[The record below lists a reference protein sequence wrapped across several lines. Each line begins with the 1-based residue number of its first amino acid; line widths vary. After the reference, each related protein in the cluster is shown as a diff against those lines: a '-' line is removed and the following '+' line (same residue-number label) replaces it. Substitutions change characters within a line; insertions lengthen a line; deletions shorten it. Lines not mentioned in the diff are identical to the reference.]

1 MKNVK
6 FLFGTF
12 HGRDGLRLDFD
23 DQGDHNT
30 SYIFVKDGK
39 YISFDYIYNV
49 KEKDYAD
56 RVIAQS
62 LESISL

>member
-1 MKNVK
+1 M
-6 FLFGTF
+6 TM
-12 HGRDGLRLDFD
+12 
-23 DQGDHNT
+23 
-30 SYIFVKDGK
+30 K